1 MGVPQIKSVNVQL
14 AYVLFVILLQAVHVT
29 NPVVVMDALMQSLIA
44 VGTVVKIALPAA
56 AIPLNAVLIVYVIAM
71 Q

>member
-1 MGVPQIKSVNVQL
+1 MVVAQIMDVKVQL
-14 AYVLFVILLQAVHVT
+14 AYVLFVILQAVHVT

-44 VGTVVKIALPAA
+44 VGTDVKIA
-56 AIPLNAVLIVYVIAM
+56 AILLNAVLIVYVIAM

>member
-1 MGVPQIKSVNVQL
+1 MVVAQIMDVKAQL
-14 AYVLFVILLQAVHVT
+14 AYALFVILQAVHVT

-44 VGTVVKIALPAA
+44 VGTVVKIA
-56 AIPLNAVLIVYVIAM
+56 AILLNAVLIVYVIAM